1 MAPTHPQA
9 RLLCSLSLDPSSNT
23 CLSSAT
29 YCIKCRV
36 TVTQDKVTLKW
47 VLWPTQH
54 IVRRPIRIESIE
66 KIVSSG
72 CFEALGRVPQ
82 VKMGGEY

>member
-1 MAPTHPQA
+1 MPEQRHILHQ
-9 RLLCSLSLDPSSNT
+9 
-23 CLSSAT
+23 
-29 YCIKCRV
+29 V
-36 TVTQDKVTLKW
+36 QGHVTQDKVTLKW